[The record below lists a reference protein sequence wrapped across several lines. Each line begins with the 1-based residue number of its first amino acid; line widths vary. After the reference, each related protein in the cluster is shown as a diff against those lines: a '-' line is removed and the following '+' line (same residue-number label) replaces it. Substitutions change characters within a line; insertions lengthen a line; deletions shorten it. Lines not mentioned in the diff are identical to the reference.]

1 MILVRYLDLRKI
13 GEEEYERFLA
23 RCDAARREKVLR
35 FVHQKDRLRALFS
48 HALLPHALAESGRDP
63 ALAGNLSYNAHGKPY
78 LPATDGFC
86 FNLSHAGDFVVIAVS
101 PVEVGVDIE
110 RIRGDRRKISERFFG
125 EQEKAYIRAAKD
137 EKEAE
142 QRFTRVW
149 TLKESYMK
157 MTGEGFHLSP
167 SDFRIGIGEE
177 DIFLEREGIYEAC
190 HFAELSLLPSYCCS
204 VCTEGTLPETNV
216 KSLDLRSVIR
226 QLAKNRQKTDR

>member
-63 ALAGNLSYNAHGKPY
+63 ALAETLSHNDHGKPY

-101 PVEVGVDIE
+101 AFEVGVDIE
-110 RIRGDRRKISERFFG
+110 RIRGGRRKISERFFG

-137 EKEAE
+137 DAEAE
-142 QRFTRVW
+142 QRFTRIW
-149 TLKESYMK
+149 TLKESYLK
-157 MTGEGFHLSP
+157 YTGAGLS
-167 SDFRIGIGEE
+167 R
-177 DIFLEREGIYEAC
+177 
-190 HFAELSLLPSYCCS
+190 
-204 VCTEGTLPETNV
+204 
-216 KSLDLRSVIR
+216 DLRSFDFSPGDAIR
-226 QLAKNRQKTDR
+226 LTDEEAAASPPLFFYSTLFDDAYYLAVCGEEEGVQVSEVFSKDL